1 MNTMPAIVP
10 PVFLILRLG
19 LKSLLLH
26 KLRSGLAV
34 LGIVIGI
41 AAMIAMVT
49 IGEGSKQEALDQIKR
64 LGATNIIVVSKKPPE
79 DSSTQTRRIM
89 VLEYGLTGEDLDRLV
104 AVPTIWRALPMRVF
118 PYEIRY
124 LAHKFPGRVVG
135 TIPMYAEINRLKL
148 TRGRFLSDLDQDFF
162 QNVAVL
168 GSHIVEVLFGFEDP
182 LGRSVKM
189 NNHYYRVVGV
199 MAPRTPT
206 AGAGGSQAAENFNND
221 VYVPVSTCRVRFGES
236 IVNRQSGTFSAERV
250 ELHQITVSVHD
261 TAQVRPTAQVIRA
274 LLEKYHKKPDWDLTV
289 PLDLL
294 EEAERTKRLFNVL
307 LGTIGG
313 ISLLVGGIG
322 IMNIMLATV
331 TERTR
336 EIGIRRALGAKR
348 GDITTQFLME
358 AVMLTALGGLIGVI
372 VGLVLPEGISKLSRR
387 LFAYD
392 IRTQVNLWSLP
403 LAAGFS
409 IAVGILFGLYPAR
422 RAALMD
428 PIEALRHE

>member
-1 MNTMPAIVP
+1 MTSPTLLIV
-10 PVFLILRLG
+10 RLG

-26 KLRSGLAV
+26 KLRSSLAV

-49 IGEGSKQEALDQIKR
+49 IGEGSKQEAIDRIKR
-64 LGATNIIVVSKKPPE
+64 LGATNLMIRSVKPPD
-79 DSSTQTRRIM
+79 DSSANQGRRIM
-89 VLEYGLTGEDLDRLV
+89 VLEYGLKGEDFQRFE

-118 PYEIRY
+118 RFEARY
-124 LAHKFPGRVVG
+124 LDHKLDSRVVATTPTYG
-135 TIPMYAEINRLKL
+135 DINQLKL
-148 TRGRFLSDLDQDFF
+148 ARGRFLSDSDLDLYN
-162 QNVAVL
+162 NVAVL
-168 GSHIVEVLFGFEDP
+168 GSHANEAIFGFEDAIE
-182 LGRSVKM
+182 RSVKL

-199 MAPRTPT
+199 MEPRIPT
-206 AGAGGSQAAENFNND
+206 AGTGGSQAAEDFND
-221 VYVPVSTCRVRFGES
+221 DIYIPLTTCRSRFGES
-236 IVNRQSGTFSAERV
+236 IVNRQSGSFNAERV
-250 ELHQITVSVHD
+250 ELHQITVTVHD
-261 TAQVRPTAQVIRA
+261 TNEVRPTADIIKG
-274 LLEKYHKKPDWDLTV
+274 LLDKYHTKKDWALTV

-294 EEAERTKRLFNVL
+294 EEAERTRRLFNML

-348 GDITTQFLME
+348 GDITAQFLIE
-358 AVMLTALGGLIGVI
+358 AVLLTGLGGLIGVF
-372 VGLVLPEGISKLSRR
+372 VGLVLPEGISWMSHN
-387 LFAYD
+387 LFDYE
-392 IRTQVNLWSLP
+392 IRTQVNPWSLP
-403 LAAGFS
+403 VAAGFS